1 MSEALKNAC
10 SITEQAARKIIQAG
24 FMRSLRSTA
33 SIRQGTHP
41 RVKRQEMVIT
51 LYEGSA
57 VKELVKYSSQFAA
70 MCSRPGSEIPEPY
83 IRSSLN
89 KSDARNMFAMLAT
102 DPVTGKAVAYA
113 KCSVYARL
121 QPMHHTHIV
130 FVDLVCACPSTTKGA
145 GRVLLGEIE
154 EYAKNLLKAN
164 IIVLQ
169 SLAYTPTINSYRKMG
184 YARGYGSDTNLLPA
198 SHKFHV
204 LEQLITSKNRSAD
217 AWRTALG
224 ACTSSKECHALV
236 METLNQNLGG
246 LLRTM
251 HNKNY
256 MDKLMGEWY
265 PGYNNLGDTV
275 VMSKELQPPGGRSR
289 VRWEGKLGMYYKPS
303 KIQFARY
310 KTNTQGIYKRSA

>member
-1 MSEALKNAC
+1 
-10 SITEQAARKIIQAG
+10 
-24 FMRSLRSTA
+24 MRSLRSTA
-33 SIRQGTHP
+33 LAGHRTHP
-41 RVKRQEMVIT
+41 RVKRQEMLIT

-57 VKELVKYSSQFAA
+57 VKELVKYSPQFAA
-70 MCSRPGSEIPEPY
+70 MCSRPGSKIPEPY

-102 DPVTGKAVAYA
+102 DPATGKAVAYA

-121 QPMHHTHIV
+121 QPLLHTHIV
-130 FVDLVCACPSTTKGA
+130 FVDLVCACPSTKGA

-184 YARGYGSDTNLLPA
+184 YARGYGSDMNLFPA
-198 SHKFHV
+198 SHKYHI
-204 LEQLITSKNRSAD
+204 LKQLITSKNRSAE
-217 AWRTALG
+217 AWRNALG
-224 ACTSSKECHALV
+224 ACTSSKECHELV
-236 METLNQNLGG
+236 METLNQNLDG
-246 LLRTM
+246 LLRTI

-256 MDKLMGEWY
+256 MDKLKGEWY
-265 PGYNNLGDTV
+265 PGYNDLGDTV
-275 VMSKELQPPGGRSR
+275 VMSKELQPSGGRSR
-289 VRWEGKLGMYYKPS
+289 VTWEGKLGLYYKPS

-310 KTNTQGIYKRSA
+310 KTNTQGIFKRIA